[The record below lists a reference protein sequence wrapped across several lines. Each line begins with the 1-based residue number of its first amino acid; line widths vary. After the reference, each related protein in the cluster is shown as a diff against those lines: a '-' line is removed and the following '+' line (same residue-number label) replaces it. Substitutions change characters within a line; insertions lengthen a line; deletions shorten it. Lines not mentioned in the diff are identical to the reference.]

1 MFTGIIQTVGA
12 ITATTPFTHSSYAGL
27 SIAVQAS
34 TDFMQGV
41 ALGDSIAIQGAC
53 MTVTSFHAT
62 GFTADVSHESL
73 SKTTGLQCAGA
84 VNLEK
89 ALALSTPLGGHLVT
103 GHVDGLGTVASITAV
118 GESWQLVVTT
128 PLALARFFAVK
139 GSAVING
146 VSLTVNTV
154 ADHAHGCDIA
164 FNLIPH
170 TWNATTLCNLKVA
183 HAVNLE
189 IDLIARYLERMVSY
203 QNRQVCSVTLAPNKL
218 PTHNA

>member
-12 ITATTPFTHSSYAGL
+12 ITATAPFSHPSYAGL
-27 SIAVQAS
+27 SLTVQAAPS
-34 TDFMQGV
+34 FMHGV
-41 ALGDSIAIQGAC
+41 VLGDSIAIQGAC
-53 MTVTSFHAT
+53 MTVTQFTAD
-62 GFTADVSHESL
+62 GFTVDVSHESL
-73 SKTTGLQCAGA
+73 SKTSGLHQPGA

-89 ALALSTPLGGHLVT
+89 ALSLSTPLGGHLVT

-128 PLALARFFAVK
+128 PLSLAKFFAVK

-154 ADHAHGCDIA
+154 TDHAQGCDLS

-170 TWNATTLCNLKVA
+170 TWDNTTLCRLAVGD
-183 HAVNLE
+183 AVNLE
-189 IDLIARYLERMVSY
+189 IDLIARYLERMA
-203 QNRQVCSVTLAPNKL
+203 QFA
-218 PTHNA
+218 

>member
-27 SIAVQAS
+27 SLAVQAS
-34 TDFMQGV
+34 PHFMQGV
-41 ALGDSIAIQGAC
+41 GLGDSIAIQGAC
-53 MTVTSFHAT
+53 MTVTALNT
-62 GFTADVSHESL
+62 NGFTVDVSHESL
-73 SKTTGLQCAGA
+73 SKTTGLRSAGS

-89 ALALSTPLGGHLVT
+89 ALSLSTPLGGHLVS
-103 GHVDGLGTVASITAV
+103 GHVDGLGTVANITAV

-128 PLALARFFAVK
+128 PRALAKFFAVK

-154 ADHAHGCDIA
+154 VDHALGCDIA

-170 TWNATTLCNLKVA
+170 TWNATTLCDLKVG

-189 IDLIARYLERMVSY
+189 IDLIARYLERMMSY
-203 QNRQVCSVTLAPNKL
+203 QTGLAEPK
-218 PTHNA
+218 